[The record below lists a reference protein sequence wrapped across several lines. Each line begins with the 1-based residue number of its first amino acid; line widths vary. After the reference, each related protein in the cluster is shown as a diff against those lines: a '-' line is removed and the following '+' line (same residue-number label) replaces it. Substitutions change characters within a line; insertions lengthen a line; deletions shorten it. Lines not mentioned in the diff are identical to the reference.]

1 MTALALVTTDNLPAQ
16 ITSDR
21 FVPNGLDPI
30 IEAIKKEALSFA
42 PDISTKA
49 GRSDIASLAHKVAK
63 SKTAIDKAGKDLVSG
78 IKAQAK
84 IIDTERSRAWDIL
97 ETLQKEVRRPLTE
110 WEERDEKRIAE
121 REAALAEMGNL
132 IAIYDGPNNSS
143 VEELEKKMARL
154 QEIGK
159 SLDWEEFAVRAQ
171 ELHKTV
177 YDTLLVRLE
186 ARRKH
191 VSEQDELLKL
201 RKEAEERAR
210 KDREAQI
217 AAEAAAKAQAEAEA
231 KAKQEAEAE
240 ARKVAL
246 ERQRAEDER
255 QKIEGE
261 KQAAEDRAKKA
272 EADAIAAA
280 EKSERDRIAAEAK
293 AKRDAEIAVENER
306 KRAEEVKRQEAE
318 TAAKREADK
327 KHRTKINN
335 EALNAM
341 VATIGAG
348 NPDHEE
354 ICRHIIEAIA
364 KSQIPHVR
372 ISY

>member
-1 MTALALVTTDNLPAQ
+1 MTALALVNTDNLPAQ

-42 PDISTKA
+42 PDISTA
-49 GRSDIASLAHKVAK
+49 SGRKDIASLAHKVAK

-84 IIDTERSRAWDIL
+84 VIDAERARAWDAL
-97 ETLQKEVRRPLTE
+97 EALQKEVRSPLTE

-132 IAIYDGPNNSS
+132 IAVYDGPHNSS
-143 VEELEKKMARL
+143 IEDLERKVARL

-159 SLDWEEFAVRAQ
+159 SLAWEEFAARAQ

-177 YDTLLVRLE
+177 YDTLLVRLD

-191 VSEQDELLKL
+191 VAEQDELLKL
-201 RKEAEERAR
+201 RKEAEDRAR
-210 KDREAQI
+210 RDHEAKI
-217 AAEAAAKAQAEAEA
+217 AVEAAAKAQAEAEA
-231 KAKQEAEAE
+231 KAKKEAEKAEQDRLQIEREKEAAE
-240 ARKVAL
+240 A
-246 ERQRAEDER
+246 
-255 QKIEGE
+255 
-261 KQAAEDRAKKA
+261 RAKKA
-272 EADAIAAA
+272 EADGKEAARKA
-280 EKSERDRIAAEAK
+280 EEARIAAEAK

-318 TAAKREADK
+318 AAAKREADK

-335 EALNAM
+335 EALEAFT
-341 VATIGAG
+341 AAG
-348 NPDHEE
+348 
-354 ICRHIIEAIA
+354 IA
-364 KSQIPHVR
+364 PHDAKHVVELIAQGNIPHVK